1 MSRRKLLFWGVGI
14 LLVLAIVVS
23 VTLRSLSPGSGGT
36 ALDTTGKSTNEVPP
50 TATSTPVTVVPVG
63 GGGLPFIFI
72 NPGVVRQGANI
83 TVAGSNFDPQATVN
97 FLIKQ
102 KEADPGKMLTY
113 VQADKTG
120 SFDGV
125 TIALPASEPFGNFII
140 EARQQH
146 STTKLAESMGVIQ
159 NGGSA
164 TVKMSALVGRV
175 GDTVAVSAKGFASE
189 EQVSVY
195 WNSMGSDPIATLQAD
210 GGGGIGQA
218 PVQVPF
224 GAPGNNS
231 FFFEGAKSQT
241 PVTVPF
247 ILIPRYPNVKPS
259 TYSIRADN
267 VLSFSG
273 KDFGPNELVVVYLNK
288 PSGRP
293 LATVQ
298 TNAKGAFFNQ
308 AGFVV
313 PFTLKGKQTLYFVGS
328 QSRAPTTIGF
338 AVAPYMPDVQP
349 STYGGGP
356 GTTITF
362 YAKGFARN
370 EVVHIYTNAAANNA
384 GKMVGCFQTDATGSA
399 GAVGS
404 YLIPGDAQP
413 GKLVFTL
420 DGTKS
425 GAVTTASITVSAPE
439 TPVQTPPQ
447 PPFTCSL
454 G

>member
-1 MSRRKLLFWGVGI
+1 MSRRKLLFWGVGV

-23 VTLRSLSPGSGGT
+23 VTLRSLSPGGGGT
-36 ALDTTGKSTNEVPP
+36 AVDNTGKSTDEVPP
-50 TATSTPVTVVPVG
+50 PATSTPVTVVPVG
-63 GGGLPFIFI
+63 GGGQPFIFI

-83 TVAGSNFDPQATVN
+83 TVAGSNFDPQSTVD

-102 KEADPGKMLTY
+102 KEADPGKVLTY

-146 STTKLAESMGVIQ
+146 SSTKLAESMGVIQ

-164 TVKMSALVGRV
+164 SVKMSAMVGRV
-175 GDTVAVSAKGFASE
+175 GDVVVVSAKGFASE
-189 EQVSVY
+189 EKVNVY

-231 FFFEGAKSQT
+231 FFFEGVKSET

-247 ILIPRYPNVKPS
+247 VLIPRYPTVKPS

-267 VLSFSG
+267 MLSFSG
-273 KDFGPNELVVVYLNK
+273 KDFGPNELVVVYLNT
-288 PSGRP
+288 PNGRP

-298 TNAKGAFFNQ
+298 TNAKGAFVNQ
-308 AGFVV
+308 AGFVI

-328 QSRAPTTIGF
+328 QSRAPTTTAF
-338 AVAPYMPDVQP
+338 SVAPYLPDVQP

-370 EVVHIYTNAAANNA
+370 ELVHIYTNATANNP
-384 GKMVGCFQTDATGSA
+384 GKMVGCFQTDANGSA

-404 YLIPGDAQP
+404 YMIPGNAQP

-420 DGTKS
+420 DGAKS
-425 GAVTTASITVSAPE
+425 GAVATASITVSAPE

-447 PPFTCSL
+447 PPFTCTL